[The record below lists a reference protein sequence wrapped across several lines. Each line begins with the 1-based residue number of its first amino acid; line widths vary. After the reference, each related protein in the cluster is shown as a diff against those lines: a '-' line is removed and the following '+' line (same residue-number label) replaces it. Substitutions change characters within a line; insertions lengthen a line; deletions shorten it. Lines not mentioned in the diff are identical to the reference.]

1 MITCTLLKNTHSCRR
16 RPTRTPIACLD
27 PLLPTQNVSRKSKQ
41 SSFPTTA
48 QRNVALC
55 HITRSL
61 IQKETINSQKP
72 SVGKDAMF
80 DRNTPHAASSWSQSL
95 ASPKNSVS
103 NKLFPGT
110 LGTRTINIIILK
122 MYFISITRIVSAVR

>member
-1 MITCTLLKNTHSCRR
+1 M
-16 RPTRTPIACLD
+16 
-27 PLLPTQNVSRKSKQ
+27 QNASQKSKQ
-41 SSFPTTA
+41 SPVPITA
-48 QRNVALC
+48 QRNA
-55 HITRSL
+55 HHTIMPHYSITNS
-61 IQKETINSQKP
+61 KKTINSQKP

-110 LGTRTINIIILK
+110 LMRNINKIK
-122 MYFISITRIVSAVR
+122 